1 MCIRDRPTRLQSHS
15 THTAPFISYRPC
27 ATASRM
33 RSNRAGYSRCI
44 QRPTTRN
51 DSLEQAKFEVCC
63 HKYADLSEPS
73 YGCLLYTSEKVYYG
87 EITAEAAA
95 QELFEEG
102 NRIMSEAA
110 AQ

>member
-1 MCIRDRPTRLQSHS
+1 MTD
-15 THTAPFISYRPC
+15 
-27 ATASRM
+27 
-33 RSNRAGYSRCI
+33 
-44 QRPTTRN
+44 
-51 DSLEQAKFEVCC
+51 LE
-63 HKYADLSEPS
+63 
-73 YGCLLYTSEKVYYG
+73 EKVYYG